1 MEACGGSLWT
11 NQANTQAHSHVPSP
25 LPRGAVRSMA
35 SGCRTLH
42 ASYRFKDTGRAR
54 EWSSEQGQAGAVKA
68 EAFTRRFTHTNDLR
82 FPEPR
87 NLNGTEPTH
96 S

>member
-1 MEACGGSLWT
+1 MEACGGYLWT
-11 NQANTQAHSHVPSP
+11 NQAKTQAHSHVPSP

-54 EWSSEQGQAGAVKA
+54 EEQRAGTGGGS
-68 EAFTRRFTHTNDLR
+68 EAFTRRFTHTAQ
-82 FPEPR
+82 
-87 NLNGTEPTH
+87 TT
-96 S
+96 